1 MTAPGAP
8 GNGAVLTVDGLHAG
22 YGAVAVVHG
31 VALRVHAG
39 ETVCLLGRNG
49 AGKTTTMLAVAGA
62 CKGARGSVRIDGRDV
77 VGLAPARVAAAGIAL
92 VPEGHRIF
100 RGLSVGEN
108 LRIGAFLRRRDSR
121 AVRQGIAEVI
131 DLFPALRGREHQVA
145 GELSGGEQQMVA
157 LGQALMASPRALLLD
172 EPSAGLAPMLVE
184 AIYGAIE
191 RLRQRGMAILV
202 VEQTVD
208 RALAAASRAYV
219 MEGGRIVLEGD
230 SEQLRHDGRVEAVVL
245 GGAVSADS

>member
-1 MTAPGAP
+1 MNSPD
-8 GNGAVLTVDGLHAG
+8 GAVLQVEALNAG
-22 YGAVAVVHG
+22 YGAVAVVHDVSLQVG
-31 VALRVHAG
+31 AG

-49 AGKTTTMLAVAGA
+49 AGKTTTMLAMSGA
-62 CKGARGSVRIDGRDV
+62 CKGTRGSVRV
-77 VGLAPARVAAAGIAL
+77 VGREVVGMSPAKVAAAGIAL

-108 LRIGAFLRRRDSR
+108 LRIGAFLRRRNGR
-121 AVRQGIAEVI
+121 AVRDSLTEVLE
-131 DLFPALRGREHQVA
+131 LFPALRGREHQVA

-157 LGQALMASPRALLLD
+157 LGQALMADPRVLLLD

-184 AIYGAIE
+184 AIYTAVE
-191 RLRQRGMAILV
+191 RLRQRGMAVLV

-219 MEGGRIVLEGD
+219 MEGGSIVLEGE

-245 GGAVSADS
+245 GGVASSDS

>member
-1 MTAPGAP
+1 
-8 GNGAVLTVDGLHAG
+8 
-22 YGAVAVVHG
+22 
-31 VALRVHAG
+31 
-39 ETVCLLGRNG
+39 
-49 AGKTTTMLAVAGA
+49 
-62 CKGARGSVRIDGRDV
+62 
-77 VGLAPARVAAAGIAL
+77 
-92 VPEGHRIF
+92 
-100 RGLSVGEN
+100 
-108 LRIGAFLRRRDSR
+108 
-121 AVRQGIAEVI
+121 
-131 DLFPALRGREHQVA
+131 
-145 GELSGGEQQMVA
+145 MVA